1 MTIHISIAI
10 SITSQK
16 RFCRRKFISADCN
29 TSCFGDF
36 ESTLFTLTDSIS
48 NCYHLLESG
57 HYAEKD
63 DDDDDSWDK
72 KGLLC
77 GTIYQEC
84 KLKSTLQKQ
93 SE

>member
-16 RFCRRKFISADCN
+16 RFCRRKSISADCN

-36 ESTLFTLTDSIS
+36 ESTLFTLTDSIN

-57 HYAEKD
+57 HYAEK
-63 DDDDDSWDK
+63 DDDDSWDK

-77 GTIYQEC
+77 GTIYQER

-93 SE
+93 TK